1 MYLLRISRNLHVIA
15 VSAFSI
21 KSYRTQGS
29 SNGSSG
35 CSDLVS
41 WIFKCL
47 KGPFPMTKDGMPQ
60 TFASWP
66 IIGVL
71 HPHIV
76 PHYPTFISQNKV
88 TKKNL
93 ANQGSPGLGIPSV
106 SSVPSHGMFGQ
117 RPWYV
122 HEPPPTKKK
131 QPHTATVSCVF
142 WRWVNSFM
150 PFLSPS
156 LSLSLCR
163 HPYGSARAAG
173 CYFNLVF

>member
-21 KSYRTQGS
+21 KSYRTQGT

-35 CSDLVS
+35 CSDLVSWMS

-66 IIGVL
+66 IISVL

-76 PHYPTFISQNKV
+76 PHSYHKYF
-88 TKKNL
+88 
-93 ANQGSPGLGIPSV
+93 
-106 SSVPSHGMFGQ
+106 SHY
-117 RPWYV
+117 RTW
-122 HEPPPTKKK
+122 PTKVHPDLAYLYAETCRD
-131 QPHTATVSCVF
+131 PHYY
-142 WRWVNSFM
+142 NSASRTNSD
-150 PFLSPS
+150 PTGIGP
-156 LSLSLCR
+156 
-163 HPYGSARAAG
+163 
-173 CYFNLVF
+173 

>member
-93 ANQGSPGLGIPSV
+93 ANQGSPRLGIPSV

-122 HEPPPTKKK
+122 HESPPHQKK
-131 QPHTATVSCVF
+131 TATHSYSIMCVLA
-142 WRWVNSFM
+142 
-150 PFLSPS
+150 LSQFFHAIS
-156 LSLSLCR
+156 LSLSLSLALSPSLR
-163 HPYGSARAAG
+163 LS
-173 CYFNLVF
+173 